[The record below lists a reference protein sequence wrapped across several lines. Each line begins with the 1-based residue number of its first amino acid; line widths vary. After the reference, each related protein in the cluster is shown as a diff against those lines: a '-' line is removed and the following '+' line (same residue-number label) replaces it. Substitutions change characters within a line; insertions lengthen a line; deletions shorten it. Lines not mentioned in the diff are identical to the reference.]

1 MKKKIIVTGATGFL
15 GQYVIQE
22 LVAQHYDVIAVG
34 RNKAQLDFLE
44 EEYTI
49 TPLMLDLNHR
59 SEVFRLW
66 PKEVSACLHCA
77 ALSTVY
83 GPYED
88 FYEANVAVTKN
99 VIEASIA
106 KQVKRLV
113 FVSSPSI
120 YAKCKDDFNIKEV
133 DLTNKAFDPPY
144 LNNYIQ
150 TKIEAER
157 LLHHYQEEIELVI
170 VRPRGLFGIGDT
182 SIFPRLMAVNQK
194 IGIPLFRNGQG
205 NIMDLTCVENV
216 AYALRLCVEANGING
231 CIFNITN
238 DEPISFKRLID
249 RIFQLLGE
257 EIHYRQFNEQFIYK
271 IAHLLE
277 KFHYLFKLK
286 KEPLLTRYT
295 VSILAYS
302 QTLDIR
308 FAKEKLGYQP
318 IMTIDEGIQKYITDY
333 KMKLDG

>member
-1 MKKKIIVTGATGFL
+1 MKEKIIVTGATGFL
-15 GQYVIQE
+15 GQYVIKE

-34 RNKAQLDFLE
+34 RNKSQLDYLA

-49 TPLMLDLNHR
+49 TPLMLDLNDR

-88 FYEANVAVTKN
+88 FYQANVAVTKN
-99 VIEASIA
+99 VVEASIA

-133 DLTNKAFDPPY
+133 DLMNKDFAPPY
-144 LNNYIQ
+144 LNSYIQ
-150 TKIEAER
+150 TKVEAER
-157 LLHHYQEEIELVI
+157 LLQYYQEEIELVI

-182 SIFPRLMAVNQK
+182 SIFPRLMTVNQK
-194 IGIPLFRNGQG
+194 IGIPLFRKGQG

-216 AYALRLCVEANGING
+216 AYALRLCTEVNGIHG

-238 DEPISFKRLID
+238 DEPISFKRVID

-257 EIHYRQFNEQFIYK
+257 EVHYRRFNEQFIYK
-271 IAHLLE
+271 IAQLLE

-308 FAKEKLGYQP
+308 CAKEKLGYRP

-333 KMKLDG
+333 KMKLDR